1 MKKIN
6 ILSTFRKKYVII
18 WLKGSDLFFSQEHSL
33 KQYKEEYKM
42 SNFNAVKSISRL
54 SLKQK
59 LAIYIL
65 GASNVLSALIC
76 IIAAILVNSPQN
88 YYSIAS
94 RLSVNIDLISAI
106 GAIGEIKAIV
116 ALETAAVLYAA
127 LYLPFLQ

>member
-1 MKKIN
+1 
-6 ILSTFRKKYVII
+6 
-18 WLKGSDLFFSQEHSL
+18 
-33 KQYKEEYKM
+33 M

-59 LAIYIL
+59 LANYIL